1 MMKSWKVAD
10 DEMGGSIDQSHWT
23 PETLAA
29 TCGVTLEDP
38 VGVEV
43 VVEDA
48 VWVVVTPPL
57 TLAPVEAPTLVT
69 EHVAAV
75 DVERVLAVVVAAG
88 FAAAPAV
95 NNDDDA
101 APFCNAD
108 IKLTPIF
115 DHGSQTLEAPWYKL
129 LASNDL
135 LWKTLQLVKK
145 KCILKVSKQL
155 Y

>member
-1 MMKSWKVAD
+1 M
-10 DEMGGSIDQSHWT
+10 
-23 PETLAA
+23 
-29 TCGVTLEDP
+29 TLEDP
-38 VGVEV
+38 VVVEV

-48 VWVVVTPPL
+48 VGVVVTPPL

-95 NNDDDA
+95 NNDDDDA

-108 IKLTPIF
+108 IKLTPIS
-115 DHGSQTLEAPWYKL
+115 DHGSQTLEAP
-129 LASNDL
+129 
-135 LWKTLQLVKK
+135 
-145 KCILKVSKQL
+145 
-155 Y
+155 